1 MNRAFCK
8 LHGKQEG
15 QALVEFALVLV
26 ILLILIMG
34 IIDFGMAFHGLVTV
48 NTAAREGARQGVV
61 LENADGEVTT
71 ETVESAAHRVASTL
85 PGSPESVTV
94 SVNGGAGLPGSG
106 DELIVR
112 VSYDYSLLTPLP
124 NFVNIRNPMTLVGEI
139 TMMRE

>member
-1 MNRAFCK
+1 MNRAVWK
-8 LHGKQEG
+8 LHKKQEG
-15 QALVEFALVLV
+15 QALVEFALVLI

-61 LENADGEVTT
+61 LENEGGEVTT
-71 ETVESAAHRVASTL
+71 ETVETAAHRVTATL
-85 PGSPESVTV
+85 PGSPDDVTV
-94 SVNGGAGLPGSG
+94 SVNDGAGLPASG
-106 DELIVR
+106 EELMVR
-112 VSYDYSLLTPLP
+112 VSYDYTLLTPLP